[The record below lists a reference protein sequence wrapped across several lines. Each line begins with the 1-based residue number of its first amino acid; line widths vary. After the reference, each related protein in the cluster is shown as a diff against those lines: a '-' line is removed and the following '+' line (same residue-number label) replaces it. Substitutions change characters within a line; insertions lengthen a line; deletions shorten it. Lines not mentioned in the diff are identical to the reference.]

1 MLYFLDFWRRKLY
14 YSYSQIDAV
23 LECAWSNFVNF
34 DPLLYT
40 KIFKFC
46 HMKVVLM
53 DLFWKLLTHYD
64 FFLLNIFLENK
75 QPVMCIRDHVYVESD
90 KYKEWGY
97 HCMSNFFIKTTI
109 AYHFSPSFTNIQLK
123 TVMVNSFSS
132 KVPVL
137 HYIFLQLLLKNDLQN
152 DGQSHI
158 LETFH
163 LEQRVVC
170 WSSHHLNIL

>member
-1 MLYFLDFWRRKLY
+1 MRVVQLCKLW
-14 YSYSQIDAV
+14 STTVHKNIQILSNESGANGFV
-23 LECAWSNFVNF
+23 LKIVNS
-34 DPLLYT
+34 L
-40 KIFKFC
+40 
-46 HMKVVLM
+46 
-53 DLFWKLLTHYD
+53 W

-163 LEQRVVC
+163 LEQWVVC